1 MIKTLL
7 AGAALGYFG
16 RKLYEEG
23 KLDPLIAKAKS
34 KLDEKISDL
43 SGRSANPPSPAAT
56 G

>member
-23 KLDPLIAKAKS
+23 KLDPFLAKAKS
-34 KLDEKISDL
+34 RLDEKL
-43 SGRSANPPSPAAT
+43 SGLSEPSATAPSPAAT